1 MPSALKERRLCNLAM
16 RGWLLSMLLLALG
29 ACQTAGGNSTSAT
42 LESARA
48 EAMNAAPERQ
58 GVASLQPTPGGVVA
72 ERAGKPVIRD
82 SSDPVLTAVVRIGRL
97 QKAQGTL
104 AAMDAVFQCYE
115 RAQEPRATIA
125 DAKVCAA
132 QDFAVSKSVEEGR
145 AQPAGRQAD
154 ARSAIISRRA
164 AQRIGALMQ
173 LKGMNQAEFDR
184 FGLYLHQVVKPA
196 HIRAMS

>member
-1 MPSALKERRLCNLAM
+1 MNR
-16 RGWLLSMLLLALG
+16 RGWLLPLLLLTLT
-29 ACQTAGGNSTSAT
+29 ACQTAGGNGASTT
-42 LESARA
+42 LESARLEAKAKSDA
-48 EAMNAAPERQ
+48 EAARGPAPADEKKAGVPGETRADAPVRPRSGAPSGADPIVDAVER
-58 GVASLQPTPGGVVA
+58 V
-72 ERAGKPVIRD
+72 
-82 SSDPVLTAVVRIGRL
+82 GRL